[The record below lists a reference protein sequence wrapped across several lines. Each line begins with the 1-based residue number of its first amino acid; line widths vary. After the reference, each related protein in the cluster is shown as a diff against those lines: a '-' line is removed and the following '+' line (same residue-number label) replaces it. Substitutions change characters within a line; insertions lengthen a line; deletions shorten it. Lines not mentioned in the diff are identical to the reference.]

1 MQNNRENELIL
12 AIIEKKLREEAQTQ
26 QLQNSENPFDRISGI
41 SNRVENFGEGLSNTG
56 NFLSNHFSSL
66 GKLGNGMQS
75 AGNALQTGANTVK
88 NVIPTSSNLTNTL
101 ASKIGSSIGGA
112 SAGTAAGTSAATG
125 VAGASAA
132 PVAGTAAGASATGS
146 AAAGGSAASGAA
158 TAGPIGA
165 LVALGAMAL
174 QGTNRKRAKQ
184 TGQQAQQLADAQ
196 VEIAKNRLA
205 QTEQTAE
212 ILGNQNKMQH
222 NNYLTQFGGDTKSLI
237 DSYIQSSMP
246 EQSPISNAINSYV
259 NNSSPAMDTQQTGEE
274 MKQGI
279 FNKLANGLGDFIN
292 GYKENRTQGFTPE
305 NLQADEAKGTMQRIG
320 EGFGTAARLAHNPI
334 MQGVIAGGLSTAL
347 TGNPL
352 YGLGMAHKFTNNRMN
367 SDLYKNVL
375 EQQGVDTSIS
385 NGTISS
391 SDLSRLL
398 VAKKFQNNFLTRKD
412 YDRMRLENG
421 LISIDEYNETL
432 SNPDYNPDEMVNLAG
447 LNSVAKAGRYAQ
459 ENKNDR
465 SKNYYRSKNDGK
477 NVIKVEYGDRPDT
490 HNYTHVTYGAKPEQK
505 NTTHVTYGDRP
516 QSNNGTNNTKRIKV
530 KSPDGKIGSIP
541 ASQLG
546 EAVKKGYKKI

>member
-1 MQNNRENELIL
+1 
-12 AIIEKKLREEAQTQ
+12 
-26 QLQNSENPFDRISGI
+26 
-41 SNRVENFGEGLSNTG
+41 
-56 NFLSNHFSSL
+56 
-66 GKLGNGMQS
+66 
-75 AGNALQTGANTVK
+75 
-88 NVIPTSSNLTNTL
+88 
-101 ASKIGSSIGGA
+101 
-112 SAGTAAGTSAATG
+112 
-125 VAGASAA
+125 
-132 PVAGTAAGASATGS
+132 
-146 AAAGGSAASGAA
+146 
-158 TAGPIGA
+158 
-165 LVALGAMAL
+165 MAL

-196 VEIAKNRLA
+196 VDIAKSKLA
-205 QTEQTAE
+205 QTEQMSE
-212 ILGNQNKMQH
+212 ILGNQNAMSQD
-222 NNYLTQFGGDTKSLI
+222 NYLTKFGGDTQSLI

-246 EQSPISNAINSYV
+246 EQSPISSAINSYI
-259 NNSSPAMDTQQTGEE
+259 NNPDPVADNQ

-279 FNKLANGLGDFIN
+279 FNNLANGLGDFLT
-292 GYKENRTQGFTPE
+292 GYKENRTQGFQPE
-305 NLQADEAKGTMQRIG
+305 NLQPDNSKGAMQRIG
-320 EGFGTAARLAHNPI
+320 EGFGTVARMAHNPV
-334 MQGVIAGGLSTAL
+334 MQGIIAGGLSTAL

-352 YGLGMAHKFTNNRMN
+352 YGLGMTHKFTNNRMN

-391 SDLSRLL
+391 GDLSKLL

-421 LISIDEYNETL
+421 LISIDEYNT
-432 SNPDYNPDEMVNLAG
+432 SISSPDYNPDEMVNLAG

-477 NVIKVEYGDRPDT
+477 NIIKVEYGERPDS
-490 HNYTHVTYGAKPEQK
+490 HNYTHVTYGARPEQK
-505 NTTHVTYGDRP
+505 NTTHVTYGEKP
-516 QSNNGTNNTKRIKV
+516 KSNSGSNNTKRVKV

-546 EAVKKGYKKI
+546 EAIKKGYKKI